1 MKQFFTLVFLHFSLL
16 VFAQKADI
24 ILYNGKIF
32 TSDKKKLYQEALA
45 IKGDKIVA
53 VGKNDVIT
61 KMAGSTTKK
70 IDLKGKTVIPGF
82 NDAHDHTGPDY
93 PARRFVL
100 QNLPTDPTPWE
111 TVKDS
116 LLRLVQEVPVG
127 TLIKTTINPDLFDDE
142 RARLQTL
149 DSIAPLH
156 PVILAAW
163 TGHGV
168 IVNSKA
174 MELFGFSADTKA
186 LGGQVEM
193 NAGGKPNGI
202 LHEYAAYPISAI
214 LAGKMKLA
222 DVMADLHKFYKEAL
236 SLGIT
241 SQQIMTTAMPA
252 SLFRQIYTAN
262 DFGIRSRLIAFPFT
276 NNKELLFAE
285 WAPFFGRLNKKNE
298 ISGVKLI
305 LDGTPG
311 ERLATLTTAY
321 NDRPG
326 TYGALDFDD
335 YTVKKYIQFCL
346 QKKQQI
352 MVHAVGDSTIK
363 KVISLMRSMHPDAF
377 WKNKRVRIEHGDLAI
392 MTKADFKTI
401 QDLSIIIVEN
411 PMHHALPQ
419 LIVQRWGNRTN
430 YLQAMRSLVDNNI
443 PLAIGSDGPINPF
456 LNIMMAAIHPNNSTE
471 AITVEEA
478 VMAYTYGSAFAEFKE
493 KEKGTLTVGKL
504 ADLAVLSQDIFTLPL
519 NMLPATQSVLTMV
532 GGKIFYT
539 APVQK

>member
-61 KMAGSTTKK
+61 KMAGSLTKK

-127 TLIKTTINPDLFDDE
+127 TLIKTTINPDLFDDK
-142 RARLQTL
+142 RVRLQTL

-156 PVILAAW
+156 PVILASW

-193 NAGGKPNGI
+193 NAGGQPNGI

-214 LAGKMKLA
+214 LAGKMKLP

-241 SQQIMTTAMPA
+241 SQQIMTTGMPA

-335 YTVKKYIQFCL
+335 NNVKKYIQFCL
-346 QKKQQI
+346 QKRQQI
-352 MVHAVGDSTIK
+352 IIHAV
-363 KVISLMRSMHPDAF
+363 
-377 WKNKRVRIEHGDLAI
+377 
-392 MTKADFKTI
+392 
-401 QDLSIIIVEN
+401 
-411 PMHHALPQ
+411 
-419 LIVQRWGNRTN
+419 
-430 YLQAMRSLVDNNI
+430 
-443 PLAIGSDGPINPF
+443 
-456 LNIMMAAIHPNNSTE
+456 
-471 AITVEEA
+471 
-478 VMAYTYGSAFAEFKE
+478 
-493 KEKGTLTVGKL
+493 
-504 ADLAVLSQDIFTLPL
+504 
-519 NMLPATQSVLTMV
+519 
-532 GGKIFYT
+532 
-539 APVQK
+539 